1 LKSIRKIAPLFSK
14 SNDKLERIELSV
26 KFHLASFVARRYG
39 QSYRRR
45 RFISFTRLV
54 AFFSV
59 MIGSL
64 ALILSLSVLEGFEE
78 SLRTNAVKFTSHIHL
93 VGFRNK
99 SLPNY
104 LSVTAK
110 LTQEIPQI
118 KSVAPTIEREGLVR
132 SHGEIEGVR
141 LKGVDAQIEISLRPK
156 KIIEGQFAFSNARA
170 SEVLIGKKLARK
182 LNCIT
187 GDTIIITTILSDETG
202 QPNPLI
208 RQFRLVGIYET
219 GMAQYDDI
227 YVYLPLEAARVFFQ
241 FPENSVSGFDIMLH
255 SIQDAPSV
263 ARRIEELLGYPYFA
277 LTVTDLNSSMFAWIE
292 LQKKPI
298 PIVLGL
304 ISIVAVLNVLTMLL
318 ISVVEKTHSIGI
330 LRAIGMQG
338 RDIMRVFI
346 LQGVG
351 VGAAGTVVGCGLGYL
366 LCALQYWFGIVRLE
380 GDVYFVDV
388 LPIAFSVWHLLIVV
402 GFSLL
407 ISLLATLIP
416 AWIATRISPIKALRF
431 G

>member
-1 LKSIRKIAPLFSK
+1 M
-14 SNDKLERIELSV
+14 
-26 KFHLASFVARRYG
+26 KFQIASFVARRYG

-54 AFFSV
+54 AFLSV
-59 MIGSL
+59 MIGSM
-64 ALILSLSVLEGFEE
+64 ALILSLSVLDGFEQA
-78 SLRTNAVKFTSHIHL
+78 LRENAIKFTSHIHL

-99 SLPNY
+99 ALPNY
-104 LSVTAK
+104 QSVTAK
-110 LTQEIPQI
+110 LKQEIPEI

-141 LKGVDAQIEISLRPK
+141 LKGIDAQTEIALRPK
-156 KIIEGQFAFSNARA
+156 KITEGAFAFSNLRA

-182 LNCIT
+182 LNCT
-187 GDTIIITTILSDETG
+187 AGDTLIITTILTDENG

-208 RQFRLVGIYET
+208 RQFKLVGIYET
-219 GMAQYDDI
+219 GMSQYDDI
-227 YVYLPLEAARVFFQ
+227 YVYLPLETSRVFFQ
-241 FPENSVSGFDIMLH
+241 FPENSVSGYDIMLH
-255 SIQDAPSV
+255 SIDNINSV
-263 ARRIEELLGYPYFA
+263 ARKIEELLGYPYFV

-330 LRAIGMQG
+330 LRAIGMQR

-346 LQGVG
+346 IQGVG
-351 VGAAGTVVGCGLGYL
+351 VGAAGTFAGCGIGYL
-366 LCALQYWFGIVRLE
+366 ICALQYWFKIIHLE

-388 LPIAFSVWHLLIVV
+388 LPIAFSIWHLVTVV

-416 AWIATRISPIKALRF
+416 AWIATRISPVQALRF

>member
-1 LKSIRKIAPLFSK
+1 MKF
-14 SNDKLERIELSV
+14 KLS
-26 KFHLASFVARRYG
+26 SFVARRYG

-59 MIGSL
+59 MIGSM
-64 ALILSLSVLEGFEE
+64 ALILSLSVLEGFEQ
-78 SLRTNAVKFTSHIHL
+78 SLRENAVKFTSHIHL

-104 LSVTAK
+104 PAVLAK
-110 LTQEIPQI
+110 LTNEIPEI

-132 SHGEIEGVR
+132 SHGETEGVK
-141 LKGVDAQIEISLRPK
+141 LKGVDAQTEITLRPK
-156 KIIEGQFAFSNARA
+156 KIIEGRFAFSNPR
-170 SEVLIGKKLARK
+170 SQEVLIGKKLARK
-182 LNCIT
+182 LNCSI
-187 GDTIIITTILSDETG
+187 GDTLIITTILTDESG

-227 YVYLPLEAARVFFQ
+227 YVYLPLETSRVFFQ

-255 SIQDAPSV
+255 SITNVNAV
-263 ARRIEELLGYPYFA
+263 ARHIEDLLGYPYFA
-277 LTVTDLNSSMFAWIE
+277 LTITDLNSSMFAWIE

-330 LRAIGMQG
+330 LRAIGMQR

-346 LQGVG
+346 IQGIG
-351 VGAAGTVVGCGLGYL
+351 VGAAGTFAGCGLGYV
-366 LCALQYWFGIVRLE
+366 LCALQSWFGFIRLE

-388 LPIAFSVWHLLIVV
+388 LPIAFSVWHFVTVV

-407 ISLLATLIP
+407 ISFLATLIP

>member
-1 LKSIRKIAPLFSK
+1 M
-14 SNDKLERIELSV
+14 
-26 KFHLASFVARRYG
+26 KFQIASFVARRYG

-54 AFFSV
+54 AFLSV
-59 MIGSL
+59 MIGSM
-64 ALILSLSVLEGFEE
+64 ALILSLSVLDGFEQA
-78 SLRTNAVKFTSHIHL
+78 LRENAVKFTSHIHL

-99 SLPNY
+99 ALPNY
-104 LSVTAK
+104 QSVTAK
-110 LTQEIPQI
+110 LSQEIPEI

-141 LKGVDAQIEISLRPK
+141 LKGIDAQTEITLRPK
-156 KIIEGQFAFSNARA
+156 RIVEGAFAFSNLRA

-182 LNCIT
+182 LNCT
-187 GDTIIITTILSDETG
+187 AGDTLIITTILTDENG

-208 RQFRLVGIYET
+208 RQFKLVGIYET
-219 GMAQYDDI
+219 GMSQYDDI
-227 YVYLPLEAARVFFQ
+227 YVYLPLETSRVFFQ
-241 FPENSVSGFDIMLH
+241 FPENSVSGYDIMLH
-255 SIQDAPSV
+255 SIDNINSV
-263 ARRIEELLGYPYFA
+263 ARKIEELLGYPYFV

-330 LRAIGMQG
+330 LRAIGMQR

-346 LQGVG
+346 IQGVG
-351 VGAAGTVVGCGLGYL
+351 VGAAGTFAGCGIGYL
-366 LCALQYWFGIVRLE
+366 ICALQYWFKIIHLE

-388 LPIAFSVWHLLIVV
+388 LPIAFSIWHLVTVV

-416 AWIATRISPIKALRF
+416 AWIATRISPVQALRF

>member
-1 LKSIRKIAPLFSK
+1 M
-14 SNDKLERIELSV
+14 
-26 KFHLASFVARRYG
+26 KFQIASFVARRYG

-54 AFFSV
+54 AFLSV
-59 MIGSL
+59 MIGSM
-64 ALILSLSVLEGFEE
+64 ALILSLSVLDGFEQA
-78 SLRTNAVKFTSHIHL
+78 LRENAIKFTSHIHL

-99 SLPNY
+99 ALPNY
-104 LSVTAK
+104 QSVTAK
-110 LTQEIPQI
+110 LTQEIPEI

-141 LKGVDAQIEISLRPK
+141 LKGSDAQIEIALRPK
-156 KIIEGQFAFSNARA
+156 KITEGAFAFSNNRS

-182 LNCIT
+182 LNCVT
-187 GDTIIITTILSDETG
+187 GDTLIITTILTDENG

-208 RQFRLVGIYET
+208 RQFKLVGIYET
-219 GMAQYDDI
+219 GMSQYDDI
-227 YVYLPLEAARVFFQ
+227 YVYMPLETSRVFFQ
-241 FPENSVSGFDIMLH
+241 FPENSVSGYDIMLN
-255 SIQDAPSV
+255 SIDNINSV
-263 ARRIEELLGYPYFA
+263 ARKIEELLGYPYFV

-330 LRAIGMQG
+330 LRAIGMQR

-351 VGAAGTVVGCGLGYL
+351 VGAAGTFAGCGLGYL
-366 LCALQYWFGIVRLE
+366 ICALQYWFKIIHLE

-388 LPIAFSVWHLLIVV
+388 LPIAFSIWHLVTVV

-407 ISLLATLIP
+407 ISLFATLIP
-416 AWIATRISPIKALRF
+416 AWIATRISPVQALRF

>member
-1 LKSIRKIAPLFSK
+1 
-14 SNDKLERIELSV
+14 
-26 KFHLASFVARRYG
+26 
-39 QSYRRR
+39 
-45 RFISFTRLV
+45 
-54 AFFSV
+54 
-59 MIGSL
+59 M
-64 ALILSLSVLEGFEE
+64 ALILSLSVLEGFEQ
-78 SLRTNAVKFTSHIHL
+78 SLRENSIKFTSHIHL

-99 SLPNY
+99 ALPNY
-104 LSVTAK
+104 PAVIAK
-110 LTQEIPQI
+110 LKQEMPEI

-141 LKGVDAQIEISLRPK
+141 LKGIDAETEIALRPK
-156 KIIEGQFAFSNARA
+156 KIVEGRFVFSNVRS

-182 LNCIT
+182 LNCT
-187 GDTIIITTILSDETG
+187 VGDSLIITTILTDENG

-208 RQFRLVGIYET
+208 RQFRLRGIYET

-227 YVYLPLEAARVFFQ
+227 YVYLPLETSRVFFQ
-241 FPENSVSGFDIMLH
+241 FPENSVSGFDIMLY
-255 SIQDAPSV
+255 SIDNVDIV
-263 ARRIEELLGYPYFA
+263 ARSIGDLLGYPYFA

-338 RDIMRVFI
+338 RDIRRIFI

-351 VGAAGTVVGCGLGYL
+351 VGAAGTFVGCGLGYL
-366 LCALQYWFGIVRLE
+366 ICGLQHWFGVIRLE

-388 LPIAFSVWHLLIVV
+388 LPVAFSLWHLVTVV
-402 GFSLL
+402 GFSLI
-407 ISLLATLIP
+407 ISFLATLIP
-416 AWIATRISPIKALRF
+416 AWIATRISPVKALRF